1 MTLQPLNYCK
11 GSQQLPFAKMTG
23 SSQAALQ
30 PFIYHSKH
38 NSFGKVKVG
47 WNFYIFCTKT
57 SIVLC
62 IRTSDLPTCRHA
74 SDIDTELHPDKH
86 QLAQVSLY
94 YITNALYLLNWSQ
107 TWLANG
113 QLSPW
118 NASWGRLTGNSNT
131 SSGCNLFVQL
141 VFSCPE
147 QLNRLPC
154 H

>member
-74 SDIDTELHPDKH
+74 SDIDTELHPWQASIGPSQSVLYH
-86 QLAQVSLY
+86 NCSLIYSEVSNLVD
-94 YITNALYLLNWSQ
+94 
-107 TWLANG
+107 

-118 NASWGRLTGNSNT
+118 NASWGRLTGNSNA

-141 VFSCPE
+141 VFISIGTPWRFTPPE
-147 QLNRLPC
+147 
-154 H
+154 